1 MQLFE
6 GYIFS
11 LMGEHRPGVSPV
23 SDHKIP
29 IYSWFDGRMSCR
41 YTINTVLQ
49 AAHYTGKEL
58 GEEERKALF
67 APLEAA
73 RSPGM
78 ALSFELEPGDIQVAN
93 NLSTLH
99 QRTEYVDF
107 EEPERKRHLLR
118 LWLASNQP
126 RRLAPEFEERFNG
139 GWSFRK
145 GIPVTRQRQAA

>member
-1 MQLFE
+1 
-6 GYIFS
+6 
-11 LMGEHRPGVSPV
+11 MGEHRPGVSPV

-29 IYSWFDGRMSCR
+29 IFSWHEGRMSCR

-49 AAHYTGKEL
+49 ASHYTGREIS
-58 GEEERKALF
+58 EAEREALF
-67 APLEAA
+67 APLEVA
-73 RSPGM
+73 RKPGM
-78 ALSFELEPGDIQVAN
+78 ALQFDLEPGDIQIAN

-107 EEPERKRHLLR
+107 DEPGKKRHLLR